1 MTMRKGFKPGGKPT
15 ATAGRGGRPRGR
27 YVPRRKI
34 CSFCVDKGAAIDY
47 KETGVLRRYIS
58 DRYKMEP
65 KRKTGVCA
73 GHQRELSLAIKRA
86 RHLALLPITPAH
98 SSAI

>member
-1 MTMRKGFKPGGKPT
+1 MTMRRGFKPGGKPT
-15 ATAGRGGRPRGR
+15 GGRGGRPRGR
-27 YVPRRKI
+27 FIPRRKI
-34 CSFCVDKGAAIDY
+34 CSFCVDKGAVIDY

-98 SSAI
+98 SSAV

>member
-1 MTMRKGFKPGGKPT
+1 M
-15 ATAGRGGRPRGR
+15 
-27 YVPRRKI
+27 PRRKI
-34 CSFCVDKGAAIDY
+34 CSFCVNRGAVIDY

-73 GHQRELSLAIKRA
+73 GHQRELSIAIKRA
-86 RHLALLPITPAH
+86 RHLALLPITPVH